1 MWLVLFT
8 AWHPSPFFVPNW
20 PLKAK
25 HLGNALAKTSRSREK
40 NPTFDSFQ
48 KQTFFLTVTEDQ
60 KSWVQKTFHI
70 NKNLLPLKLTLFFFS
85 ASAFSI
91 LPYLTIH
98 MKDIGISVEHIA
110 LMYAVLPFTI
120 FFAPPLVG
128 FMADKLVRKSQYFKV
143 SFFRQIAMVV
153 FILAIAFSR
162 KKSTFD
168 FFRQIVPAFHFIFRF
183 SGFVHSSVD
192 FDPFWVWCVSY
203 SVTFLA
209 IHHRSRASTLII
221 HFCIWGQFDTFFLVW
236 MRGCCWRPMPTISW

>member
-1 MWLVLFT
+1 M
-8 AWHPSPFFVPNW
+8 
-20 PLKAK
+20 
-25 HLGNALAKTSRSREK
+25 GNALAKTLSLKEK
-40 NPTFDSFQ
+40 KNTFDSFQ

-128 FMADKLVRKSQYFKV
+128 FMADKLVRKSQFLKV
-143 SFFRQIAMVV
+143 SLFFFVKVQQWLLSFYQSIFTIFTKKYP
-153 FILAIAFSR
+153 FI
-162 KKSTFD
+162 K
-168 FFRQIVPAFHFIFRF
+168 V
-183 SGFVHSSVD
+183 
-192 FDPFWVWCVSY
+192 
-203 SVTFLA
+203 
-209 IHHRSRASTLII
+209 
-221 HFCIWGQFDTFFLVW
+221 
-236 MRGCCWRPMPTISW
+236 